1 MKEEK
6 KKVKEKRNECRGRKK
21 VHGMAWHGMAWHG
34 TMQCGAPW

>member
-21 VHGMAWHGMAWHG
+21 VHGMAWHG